1 MDSTQ
6 SHDTD
11 SKLHTRAGTMIKSKD
26 KMLDDI
32 AHVADGTLSI
42 FSGLG
47 ENIREDVK
55 TRIDEIAHRLDL
67 VPREDFDRL
76 EALVQTQE
84 KRIQTLEKSLKTK
97 K

>member
-11 SKLHTRAGTMIKSKD
+11 SNLHTRAGTMIKSKD

-32 AHVADGTLSI
+32 AHVAGGTLSI

-67 VPREDFDRL
+67 VPREDFERL

-84 KRIQTLEKSLKTK
+84 KRIQTLEKSLKIK

>member
-1 MDSTQ
+1 
-6 SHDTD
+6 
-11 SKLHTRAGTMIKSKD
+11 MIKSKD

-32 AHVADGTLSI
+32 AHVAGGTLSI

-67 VPREDFDRL
+67 VPREDFERL

-84 KRIQTLEKSLKTK
+84 KRIQTLEKSLKIK